1 MNDKSWIDDIQWQ
14 DGMGPSGGEV
24 GEEIYTLTMGD
35 FLKMPDV
42 DFRELIKFDPHLRS
56 LLN

>member
-1 MNDKSWIDDIQWQ
+1 MNDQSWIGDIQWQ
-14 DGMGPSGGEV
+14 DAAGPSDSIE

-35 FLKMPDV
+35 FLKMPEV
-42 DFRELIKFDPHLRS
+42 DFRELVNFDSHLRS